1 MKNEKLT
8 YQDAVAFSEAV
19 AEYIENRNPKLPGCL
34 RGALWRHKADEYQET
49 RHARIMWIAAR
60 AMGLGDLAEE
70 RVRVYRADGAERDR
84 LDERVPTDED
94 HACRESSGLD
104 SAIRRGLANMDELSK
119 IVALGSAL
127 IAVAL
132 SVRE

>member
-1 MKNEKLT
+1 MKNDKIA
-8 YQDAVAFSEAV
+8 YADAIAFSEAV
-19 AEYIENRNPKLPGCL
+19 AEYITNRNPKLPGTLQSAL
-34 RGALWRHKADEYQET
+34 RRHMTDEYAET

-70 RVRVYRADGAERDR
+70 RVKVYRAHGAESDR

-94 HACRESSGLD
+94 HACRETSGLD